1 MKLNAQ
7 IIDLIQFASGNKYPV
22 YVGVH
27 DVTIDALSDGRFLIY
42 YGDGMDVVL
51 ISRKKRYGTAN
62 LITDDE
68 FRSLIY
74 RRLHGVPDLH
84 EADYQTVSAL
94 PVSDDKKEDNYYEY
108 L

>member
-7 IIDLIQFASGNKYPV
+7 IIELIQFASDNKYPV

-27 DVTIDALSDGRFLIY
+27 DVTIDALTDGQFVIY
-42 YGDGMDVVL
+42 YGDGMDTVL
-51 ISRKKRYGTAN
+51 ISQRIRYGKVY
-62 LITDDE
+62 LITYDD

-84 EADYQTVSAL
+84 ESDYQTVSVL
-94 PVSDDKKEDNYYEY
+94 PVSDDKEEDNYHEY